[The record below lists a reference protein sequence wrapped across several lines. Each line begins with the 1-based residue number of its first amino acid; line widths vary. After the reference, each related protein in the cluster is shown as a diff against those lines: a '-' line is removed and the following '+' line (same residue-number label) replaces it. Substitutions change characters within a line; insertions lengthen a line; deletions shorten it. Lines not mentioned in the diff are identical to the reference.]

1 MNKILLDQT
10 IIVKA
15 LYILTEVFSKP
26 NDFITKEMWER
37 IPELKEQ
44 EMKEGQIKIYD
55 DERTYYKEY
64 LFFFSLSFCL
74 MRSSTNRCKEGES
87 ATYDLS

>member
-44 EMKEGQIKIYD
+44 EMIKLTLLEGQLK
-55 DERTYYKEY
+55 
-64 LFFFSLSFCL
+64 
-74 MRSSTNRCKEGES
+74 NES
-87 ATYDLS
+87 DND

>member
-15 LYILTEVFSKP
+15 LYILTEVFDKP

-37 IPELKEQ
+37 LPELKSQ
-44 EMKEGQIKIYD
+44 EMTKLTLLEKQLGDNK
-55 DERTYYKEY
+55 
-64 LFFFSLSFCL
+64 
-74 MRSSTNRCKEGES
+74 
-87 ATYDLS
+87 

>member
-15 LYILTEVFSKP
+15 LYILTEVFYKP

-37 IPELKEQ
+37 IPELKNQ
-44 EMKEGQIKIYD
+44 EMTKLTLLEKQLGDNK
-55 DERTYYKEY
+55 
-64 LFFFSLSFCL
+64 
-74 MRSSTNRCKEGES
+74 
-87 ATYDLS
+87 

>member
-37 IPELKEQ
+37 LPELKKQ
-44 EMKEGQIKIYD
+44 EMAKLTLLEEKL
-55 DERTYYKEY
+55 K
-64 LFFFSLSFCL
+64 
-74 MRSSTNRCKEGES
+74 
-87 ATYDLS
+87 